1 MLEMAQLPLVIFT
14 LLSQMA
20 VGGILCL
27 LLLDKGSDNSSLIKK
42 GNLFVF
48 GITVLSIIA
57 SLFHLGHP
65 FLAFRALTHVSTSW
79 LSREVVVFG
88 VFALLVL
95 AYAYLAQKESP
106 ARKGIGIL
114 AGLVGILGIAFSGEL
129 YLLPTHPGW
138 DHYTTILFFY
148 STVLL
153 VGPVVLL
160 AYLQST
166 LKKEIPVLRSLA
178 IKSMFVGALL
188 LAISIALSLNYQM
201 NGSPEAMASANLKLG
216 SYLVFF
222 ILQLVLSIGGA
233 IVGALMMSKRSNVNL
248 AQVETAATSQV
259 FKNPAI
265 VFALLIVIGEI
276 CGRLLFYLSAVSMV
290 VGNGMGVIN

>member
-1 MLEMAQLPLVIFT
+1 MLEMTQLPLVIFT

-27 LLLDKGSDNSSLIKK
+27 LLLDKSSENSSLIKK
-42 GNLFVF
+42 GSLFVF
-48 GITVLSIIA
+48 GITVVGILA

-79 LSREVVVFG
+79 LSREIVVFG
-88 VFALLVL
+88 AFAVLVL
-95 AYAYLAQKESP
+95 VYAYLARKESP
-106 ARKGIGIL
+106 ARKIMGIL

-129 YLLPTHPGW
+129 YLLPSHPGW
-138 DHYTTILFFY
+138 DTYTTILFFY
-148 STVLL
+148 STALL
-153 VGPVVLL
+153 AGPVVLL
-160 AYLQST
+160 AYLQSS
-166 LKKEIPVLRSLA
+166 LKKEIPALKALT

-201 NGSPEAMASANLKLG
+201 NGAPEAMASANLKLG

-233 IVGALMMSKRSNVNL
+233 VVGTLVMSRKPGISL
-248 AQVETAATSQV
+248 AQAETAATSQV
-259 FKNPAI
+259 FNNPAI

-276 CGRLLFYLSAVSMV
+276 SGRLLFYLSAVSMV
-290 VGNGMGVIN
+290 VGNGMGVTN

>member
-27 LLLDKGSDNSSLIKK
+27 LLLDKGSENSLLIKK
-42 GNLFVF
+42 GSLFVF

-65 FLAFRALTHVSTSW
+65 FLAFRALTHVGTSW

-88 VFALLVL
+88 VFAFLVL
-95 AYAYLAQKESP
+95 VYAYLAQKETP
-106 ARKGIGIL
+106 TRKGIGIL
-114 AGLVGILGIAFSGEL
+114 AGLVGILGVAFSAEL

-138 DHYTTILFFY
+138 NHYTTILFFY

-166 LKKEIPVLRSLA
+166 LKREIPALKSLT
-178 IKSMFVGALL
+178 IKSMFMGALL

-201 NGSPEAMASANLKLG
+201 SGTQEGMASANLKLG

-222 ILQLVLSIGGA
+222 ILQLILSIGGA
-233 IVGALMMSKRSNVNL
+233 IAGALIMSKKTGVSL
-248 AQVETAATSQV
+248 AQTETAATSQV
-259 FKNPAI
+259 FNNPA
-265 VFALLIVIGEI
+265 VAFALLIVIGEI
-276 CGRLLFYLSAVSMV
+276 SGRLLFYLSAVGMV
-290 VGNGMGVIN
+290 VGNGMGVLN

>member
-1 MLEMAQLPLVIFT
+1 MLEMTQLPLVIFT

-27 LLLDKGSDNSSLIKK
+27 LLLDKGRENSSLIKK
-42 GNLFVF
+42 GSIFVF
-48 GITVLSIIA
+48 GITVVGILA

-79 LSREVVVFG
+79 LSREIVVFAA
-88 VFALLVL
+88 FALLVL

-106 ARKGIGIL
+106 ARKVIGIL
-114 AGLVGILGIAFSGEL
+114 AGLVGILGIAFSGQL
-129 YLLPTHPGW
+129 YLLPAHPGW
-138 DHYTTILFFY
+138 DNYTTILFFY
-148 STVLL
+148 SSAFL

-160 AYLQST
+160 AYLQAS
-166 LKKEIPVLRSLA
+166 LKKEIPVLRSVA

-201 NGSPEAMASANLKLG
+201 NGAPEAMASANLKLG
-216 SYLVFF
+216 SYLGLF

-233 IVGALMMSKRSNVNL
+233 VVGALVMSKGSSTSL
-248 AQVETAATSQV
+248 AHAEVAATSQV
-259 FKNPAI
+259 FNNPALA
-265 VFALLIVIGEI
+265 FALLIVLGEI
-276 CGRLLFYLSAVSMV
+276 SGRLLFYLSTVSMV